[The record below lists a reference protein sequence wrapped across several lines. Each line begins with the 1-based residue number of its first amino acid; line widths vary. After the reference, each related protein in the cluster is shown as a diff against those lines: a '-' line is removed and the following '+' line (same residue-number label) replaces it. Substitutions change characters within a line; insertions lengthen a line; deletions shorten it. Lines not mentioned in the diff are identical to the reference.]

1 MKEILPIHFVL
12 ALLPCVLPQLARP
25 FGTHSVGSPSNGIS
39 VRWRQ
44 SNKIPASKSVS
55 PSLPSSNQRTRTE
68 EEEAGLSQSLF
79 RRHGV
84 KERAK
89 RAAASAAAAAAGRG
103 EEGTSRGEGR
113 GRSLL
118 ANVAHT
124 NEHLMSAAQAQPS
137 RLSKRPQA
145 RERERDFGGDT
156 LFSSDRNMRSL
167 KKKKGLTQEKR
178 EGKRARGERERG
190 GGVEKCKLFSPLS
203 V

>member
-12 ALLPCVLPQLARP
+12 ALLPFALPQLARP

-44 SNKIPASKSVS
+44 SNKIPASKSVR

-89 RAAASAAAAAAGRG
+89 REAAAAAAAGR
-103 EEGTSRGEGR
+103 
-113 GRSLL
+113 
-118 ANVAHT
+118 
-124 NEHLMSAAQAQPS
+124 
-137 RLSKRPQA
+137 
-145 RERERDFGGDT
+145 
-156 LFSSDRNMRSL
+156 
-167 KKKKGLTQEKR
+167 
-178 EGKRARGERERG
+178 
-190 GGVEKCKLFSPLS
+190 
-203 V
+203 

>member
-12 ALLPCVLPQLARP
+12 ALLPFVLPQLARP

-84 KERAK
+84 KERGVRRSDKAEGE
-89 RAAASAAAAAAGRG
+89 RAR
-103 EEGTSRGEGR
+103 E
-113 GRSLL
+113 RSLS

-124 NEHLMSAAQAQPS
+124 N
-137 RLSKRPQA
+137 
-145 RERERDFGGDT
+145 
-156 LFSSDRNMRSL
+156 
-167 KKKKGLTQEKR
+167 
-178 EGKRARGERERG
+178 GERTFD
-190 GGVEKCKLFSPLS
+190 VCA
-203 V
+203 